1 MMLSPD
7 LANEGN
13 ANQRRHGRSCKL
25 ACGPSGVPCS
35 VGVVVGVLN
44 DEEHEQDKDDPSST
58 HHDDRGV
65 HRSDSKIRYRTQQKC
80 VSTFVYLEC
89 IFECIFYL

>member
-25 ACGPSGVPCS
+25 ACGPSGVPWR

-44 DEEHEQDKDDPSST
+44 DEEHEQDKDGPSST
-58 HHDDRGV
+58 HHDDRGK
-65 HRSDSKIRYRTQQKC
+65 RALAFAETN
-80 VSTFVYLEC
+80 
-89 IFECIFYL
+89 